1 MAKQF
6 KKTKKKKKKLVKTS
20 RKIKNKKKVK
30 TKKVGTKKSATKK
43 PVKKSGRSNN
53 IKHNKTIG
61 EKKMSAEEMKVSSAL
76 DTSHLKVK
84 FPFKA
89 IYGNYINGKF
99 VEPKSGKYF
108 DNPSPITNET
118 ICSVARSNEQDVEAA
133 LDAAHAAF
141 PKWGKTSITERSI
154 MLNKIADVLEAN
166 AQLLATAETMDNGKP
181 IRETAGADIPLTIDH
196 FRYFA
201 GVIRAEEG
209 SVAEISNDMYAYHI
223 PEPLGV
229 VGQIIPWNFPLLM
242 AAWKVAPALAAGNCI
257 VLKPAEQTPA
267 SIMVMMDLIGDLI
280 PPGVLNVVSGYGLE
294 AGKPLASSKRVK
306 KVAFT
311 GETTTGRL
319 IMQYASQ
326 NLIPITLELGGK
338 SPNIFFEDI
347 MLEDDAYLS
356 KCFEGFAMFAFN
368 QGEVCTC
375 PSRALVQESIY
386 EKFMEKALERVKN
399 IKQDN
404 PLISDTALGAQAS
417 VEQMEK
423 IKSYLDL
430 GKKEGAEVLAGGDI
444 AKLNSGLEKGN
455 YIQPTV
461 FKGHNKMRI
470 FQEEI
475 FGPVVSVTTFKDKAE
490 ALEIANDTLYGLGAG
505 VWTRNINT
513 AYKFGRS
520 IEAGRVWTNC
530 FHAYPAHAAFGGYKQ
545 SGIGRETHK
554 MMLNHYRQT
563 KNLLVSYK
571 EEPDGFYL

>member
-1 MAKQF
+1 MAKKL

-43 PVKKSGRSNN
+43 PLKKSGRSNN
-53 IKHNKTIG
+53 IKSNKTRG

-89 IYGNYINGKF
+89 KYGNYINGKF

>member
-1 MAKQF
+1 MAKTKKKAIKKKR
-6 KKTKKKKKKLVKTS
+6 KKTKKSIKRKKKL
-20 RKIKNKKKVK
+20 
-30 TKKVGTKKSATKK
+30 
-43 PVKKSGRSNN
+43 KSGTTRKLS
-53 IKHNKTIG
+53 KSSKKAKSKSKKRKTNG
-61 EKKMSAEEMKVSSAL
+61 GKMSAEMKLSSVL

-89 IYGNYINGKF
+89 KYGNYITGKF

-108 DNPSPITNET
+108 DNTSPISNEK
-118 ICSVARSNEQDVEAA
+118 ICAVARSNEKDVDAA

-141 PKWGKTSITERSI
+141 PSWGKTSITERSN
-154 MLNKIADVLEAN
+154 MLLKVADAIEKNLN
-166 AQLLATAETMDNGKP
+166 TLAVAECLDNGKP
-181 IRETAGADIPLTIDH
+181 IRECMAADLPLVIDH
-196 FRYFA
+196 WRYFA

-209 SVAEISNDMYAYHI
+209 SIAEISSGEYSYHI

-242 AAWKVAPALAAGNCI
+242 ATWKLAPALAAGNCV

-267 SIMVMMDLIGDLI
+267 SIMVLMELIGDIL
-280 PPGVLNVVSGYGLE
+280 PPGVVNIVSGFGLE
-294 AGKPLASSKRVK
+294 AGKPLASSKRIR

-338 SPNIFFEDI
+338 SPNIYFEDV
-347 MLEDDAYLS
+347 MDKDDDFFD
-356 KCFEGFAMFAFN
+356 KCLEGFAMFTLN

-386 EKFMEKALERVKN
+386 DKFMERAVARTKAV
-399 IKQDN
+399 KQDN
-404 PLISDTALGAQAS
+404 PLKMETMIGAQAS
-417 VEQMEK
+417 LEQMEK

-430 GKKEGAEVLAGGDI
+430 GKKEGAKVLCGGNV
-444 AKLNSGLEKGN
+444 AKINSGLEKGN
-455 YIQPTV
+455 YIEPTI
-461 FKGHNKMRI
+461 FEGKNDMRI

-475 FGPVVSVTTFKDKAE
+475 FGPVVSVTKFKDEKE

-505 VWTRNINT
+505 VWTRNGNR
-513 AYKFGRS
+513 AFRMGRE
-520 IEAGRVWTNC
+520 IQAGRVWTNC
-530 FHAYPAHAAFGGYKQ
+530 YHAYPAHAAFGGYKQ

-554 MMLNHYRQT
+554 MMLNHYRQV
-563 KNLLVSYK
+563 KNLHVSYSEK
-571 EEPDGFYL
+571 KLGFF